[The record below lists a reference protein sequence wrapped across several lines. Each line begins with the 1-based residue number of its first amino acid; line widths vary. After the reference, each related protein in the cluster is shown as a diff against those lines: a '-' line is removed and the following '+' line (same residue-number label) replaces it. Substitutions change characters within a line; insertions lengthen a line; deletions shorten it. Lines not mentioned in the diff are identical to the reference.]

1 MTINAQLERLYQQI
15 ELVRGSGDPKRRRL
29 CIMSFVAFLTG
40 EAHTDNP
47 STASSLIRRYAMV
60 VNDEMPDGLRQ
71 RLKAFAP
78 RLIGTNDG
86 EDLARAQVLAEAA
99 RGEILPRVESDF
111 GLRRS
116 STKEVAPKPCKS
128 TRKQAT
134 TLQEL
139 VDKVAGL
146 AAPASTWASDSLP
159 SELAKLI
166 VHCGK
171 CVPGAR
177 GEWYWLKAIDL
188 LDRLCDVT
196 GDQTR
201 PVVQPERL
209 ASIEAFLTRNDEAQ
223 PHPLGAVAALARVRN
238 LLSSFHAL
246 TW

>member
-1 MTINAQLERLYQQI
+1 MTIDAQLERLYQQI

-86 EDLARAQVLAEAA
+86 EDLARVHVLAEAA
-99 RGEILPRVESDF
+99 RDEILPRVESDF
-111 GLRRS
+111 GLRS
-116 STKEVAPKPCKS
+116 STKEVAPAPCKG
-128 TRKQAT
+128 TRKQAM

-146 AAPASTWASDSLP
+146 AAPSSTSASDSLP

-166 VHCGK
+166 AHCGK
-171 CVPGAR
+171 CVQGAR
-177 GEWYWLKAIDL
+177 GEWYWLKAVDL
-188 LDRLCDVT
+188 LDRLCDVI
-196 GDQTR
+196 GDQSR

-209 ASIEAFLTRNDEAQ
+209 ASIEVFLNRRDEAQ
-223 PHPLGAVAALARVRN
+223 PHLLGAVAALARVRN
-238 LLSSFHAL
+238 LISGFHAL